1 MKHSINLSF
10 PGGKKVDVH
19 LGEDFVVKTDQS
31 VKHGGEE
38 SAPEPYS
45 LFLSGLASCAGIFAL
60 EFCKTRNLK
69 VDELKVEM
77 VCEWD
82 KEAHRYSS
90 FEILVTPPSDLPDKL
105 RKALERSISL
115 CSVKKTIMN
124 PPEMKTTLL

>member
-31 VKHGGEE
+31 KAHGGDA

-45 LFLSGLASCAGIFAL
+45 LFLSAYASCAGIFAL

-77 VCEWD
+77 VCDWN
-82 KEAHRYSS
+82 KEKHRYDS
-90 FEILVTPPSDLPDKL
+90 FEIVVTPPSDLPDKL

-115 CSVKKTIMN
+115 CSVKKTIVD